1 MKTKSLKTSL
11 SIIAIAFIVL
21 LTGLLFASCGNTDP
35 HSTYVFETDAPE
47 QVTVNEQINFNVT
60 LKAQDI
66 REEGYEKVLIRLELD
81 KEAGMEI
88 VASDGQGHE
97 FNLTDLQTWGPSTGF
112 ELTKDYE
119 ATTPIQFRATQA
131 GTFSITL
138 KVVDLNNDEAVITEQ
153 TATITVV
160 DAKA

>member
-1 MKTKSLKTSL
+1 MKVKSLKTSL

-21 LTGLLFASCGNTDP
+21 LAGLLFASCGNTDP

-47 QVTVNEQINFNVT
+47 QVEVNEQINFNVT
-60 LKAQDI
+60 LKAKDI

-81 KEAGMEI
+81 KEDGMEI
-88 VASDGQGHE
+88 IASDGEGHE
-97 FNLTDLQTWGPSTGF
+97 YNLTDLKTWGGSGF

-119 ATTPIQFRATQA
+119 VSTPIQFRATKA
-131 GTFSITL
+131 GTFSLTL
-138 KVVDLNNDEAVITEQ
+138 KLVDLNNDEEVITEQ

-160 DAKA
+160 EAQA